1 MRSCESAHRLMARAA
16 EGEGPSPELDAH
28 LVTCAACRADLAA
41 QRGVVRT
48 LRSREPVF
56 APPGFAARVSARL
69 DDESRAGVLELADW
83 RNWTFGLAPVAA
95 AFVLAAYL
103 GVGVNSS
110 PGTDADATVAAA
122 GEPSFDT
129 WTASSASGSPAS
141 VFLQPAAS
149 SDLLIETILTG
160 TVPTSEPSGD
170 TNVR

>member
-28 LVTCAACRADLAA
+28 LLTCAGCRADLAA
-41 QRGVVRT
+41 QQAVVRT
-48 LRSREPVF
+48 LRSREPVRV
-56 APPGFAARVSARL
+56 PPGFAARVSARL
-69 DDESRAGVLELADW
+69 DDESRTGVLELADW

-110 PGTDADATVAAA
+110 PGTDAEATAVAA

-129 WTASSASGSPAS
+129 WTAASGSPAS

-160 TVPTSEPSGD
+160 AVPTSEPSGE